1 MLSNPATGLCA
12 GFKWLTYLQ
21 DSSFFDCH
29 TCMHCRAQST
39 LACSFWFR
47 CQVWH
52 SYDTTYLVP
61 LRTRCLCTLWLRRL
75 TKAAAALTE
84 RGNLLASMH
93 WSLPRPTSKAEQQM
107 GRHME
112 VSQL

>member
-1 MLSNPATGLCA
+1 MTACRCRLFLARPAIL
-12 GFKWLTYLQ
+12 LTTFL
-21 DSSFFDCH
+21 FNL
-29 TCMHCRAQST
+29 ST
-39 LACSFWFR
+39 L
-47 CQVWH
+47 H
-52 SYDTTYLVP
+52 
-61 LRTRCLCTLWLRRL
+61 RL

-112 VSQL
+112 VSTHSSPKAHRDAHVAVFAVACGRRVSVGRAPAAIA